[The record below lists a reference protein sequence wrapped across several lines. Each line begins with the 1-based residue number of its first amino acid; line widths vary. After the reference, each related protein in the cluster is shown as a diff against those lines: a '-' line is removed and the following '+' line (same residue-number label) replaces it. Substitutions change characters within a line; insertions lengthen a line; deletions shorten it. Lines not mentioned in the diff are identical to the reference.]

1 MATWAKTQDTLYK
14 SQEYQLNNALPNHR
28 DKMYGGAW
36 PVPDPEILEFVANN
50 HPSSDHKEFVQ
61 DYYEWFAQPHNI
73 QGLQKFNSLSYCNGT
88 TEAFDKFYHKYMHRR
103 LRYLRGEYFYHQIMG
118 KRFFKE
124 YAFIEDAD
132 IQENDVVAIS
142 VPFSDTGG
150 VPHNYHA
157 IMERCEQLNVPVL
170 LDLAYISLAKGL
182 EFNVDYKCIDTIA
195 TSLSK
200 VFPVAHWRIGL
211 RMQRENI
218 DDTLDAYEINSYLNI
233 HAVNVAH
240 NLIKQYP
247 ATWSFDKFRE
257 QQLLLCIEQGVSPS
271 PSFIFGIDKQNK
283 YPQYNRGGDS
293 NRLCFARHFSH

>member
-1 MATWAKTQDTLYK
+1 VATWAKTQDTLYK

-28 DKMYGGAW
+28 DKIYGGAW
-36 PVPDPEILEFVANN
+36 PVPDPEILEFVSSN
-50 HPSSDHKEFVQ
+50 HPSSDHKAFVQ
-61 DYYEWFAQPHNI
+61 DYFEWFAQPHNI

-88 TEAFDKFYHKYMHRR
+88 TEAFDKFYHKHMHRR

-218 DDTLDAYEINSYLNI
+218 DDTLDAYEINSYLNT
-233 HAVNVAH
+233 HAVDVAH

-271 PSFIFGIDKQNK
+271 PSFIFGIDKENK

-293 NRLCFARHFSH
+293 NRLCFAKHFDH

>member
-1 MATWAKTQDTLYK
+1 M
-14 SQEYQLNNALPNHR
+14 NNALPNHR
-28 DKMYGGAW
+28 DKMFGGAW
-36 PVPDPEILEFVANN
+36 PVPDPEILEFVAND
-50 HPSSDHKEFVQ
+50 HPTSDHKAFVQ

-88 TEAFDKFYHKYMHRR
+88 TEAFDKFYHKHMHRN
-103 LRYLRGEYFYHQIMG
+103 LRFLPGEYFYHQIMA
-118 KRFFKE
+118 RRYFKNWS
-124 YAFIEDAD
+124 FIKDVFVLS
-132 IQENDVVAIS
+132 ENDVVVMS

-150 VPHNYHA
+150 LPKNYHK
-157 IMERCEQLNVPVL
+157 IMQACEALQIPVL
-170 LDLAYISLAKGL
+170 LDLAYISLAKGFEL
-182 EFNVDYKCIDTIA
+182 NVDYKCIDTIT

-218 DDTLDAYEINSYLNI
+218 DDTLDAYEMNSYLNT
-233 HAVNVAH
+233 HAVDVAH

-247 ATWSFDKFRE
+247 ATYSFDKFRE
-257 QQLLLCIEQGVSPS
+257 QQILHCIEQGVSPS
-271 PSFIFGIDKQNK
+271 PSFIFGIDKENK